1 MSASASQHWLK
12 RSGSLTVKV
21 KKSRLEISAQVYLNK
36 ADIETLIGLNPH
48 QARRLYS
55 AADQIDRNYF
65 ETFRPEPKKVRTTV
79 VCKLAGVNLKL
90 LQMQIKNAAAVEEHT
105 ANSK

>member
-1 MSASASQHWLK
+1 MK
-12 RSGSLTVKV
+12 R

-55 AADQIDRNYF
+55 AADQIDRDYF
-65 ETFRPEPKKVRTTV
+65 DTFRPEPKKVRTSTV
-79 VCKLAGVNLKL
+79 CRLAGINLKQ
-90 LQMQIKNAAAVEEHT
+90 LQMQIKNADAVPEQS
-105 ANSK
+105 AIGG

>member
-1 MSASASQHWLK
+1 MK
-12 RSGSLTVKV
+12 R

-55 AADQIDRNYF
+55 AADQIDRDYF
-65 ETFRPEPKKVRTTV
+65 ETFRPEPKKVRTSTV
-79 VCKLAGVNLKL
+79 CRLAGINLKQ
-90 LQMQIKNAAAVEEHT
+90 LQMQIKNADAVPEQS
-105 ANSK
+105 AIGG